1 MFELKLKTRNYLIR
15 KKLRKNQEK
24 VSSQVTDKKNLSSF
38 FALFSKILF
47 LSILGV
53 IILFPLFMMISISL
67 MNDKEAQD
75 LKTHFIL
82 LPDFQPGKTTNI
94 KGENLENQEWVK
106 VVQRTYSRAFSKE
119 YWGALG
125 LTSLNVL
132 VSVVLKVFV
141 TFLMGYAF
149 AIRNWRGKNVVFTMA
164 LALLVL
170 PEVALLSG
178 QLRVVKTLKLNATY
192 VGFLFTI
199 AIPFVASVFNALMY
213 KNAFEAI
220 PGRIKEVSLVD
231 GATGFKYLW
240 KVAMPMV
247 VPTTLTVIILTA
259 LASWNAYLWPLTIV
273 KDNSTVNVLSV
284 WLFKAGISTEHTE
297 GTTDVEVSQNVRM
310 AASIIVIIPMFLV
323 YFIFRTRIMNAISR
337 QGSTIKG

>member
-24 VSSQVTDKKNLSSF
+24 VSSQVADKKNISAF
-38 FALFSKILF
+38 FAVFSKILF

-67 MNDKEAQD
+67 MNDQEANE

-82 LPDFQPGKTTNI
+82 LPDFKPGQTTSVTGHQI
-94 KGENLENQEWVK
+94 DDVEWSK
-106 VVQRTYSRAFSKE
+106 VVQRTYTRAFSSE

-125 LTSLNVL
+125 LTSLNVI

-284 WLFKAGISTEHTE
+284 WLFKAGVSTSQSE
-297 GTTDVEVSQNVRM
+297 GDPIISQNVRM
-310 AASIIVIIPMFLV
+310 AASIIVVIPMFLV